1 MNKLINKILV
11 TGDKFM
17 LELHLK
23 QPRLTN
29 SACGPLIKHREKI
42 SKFREAGNLKHLCR
56 LN

>member
-23 QPRLTN
+23 QHGLTN

-42 SKFREAGNLKHLCR
+42 
-56 LN
+56 

>member
-42 SKFREAGNLKHLCR
+42 
-56 LN
+56 